1 MNPANDAD
9 IFDVL
14 THLERLFGDREKLS
28 ELTPNEA
35 IEIFDRLSR
44 INGMLIREASRQ
56 KEQMKQPV
64 VLTEITHQEGKQEES
79 PSPAGFDLQKIVST
93 LDFFRFR
100 WELFQDDDKLMRDI
114 SAHLGLLS
122 SAAEAMIYLHQRMQ
136 WEAEDPVVN
145 DFAEVVSDFFR
156 RRN

>member
-1 MNPANDAD
+1 MNAAHDAD

-44 INGMLIREASRQ
+44 INGMLIREAS
-56 KEQMKQPV
+56 KQRKQTKHAV
-64 VLTEITHQEGKQEES
+64 MATEITSEVKKQEES
-79 PSPAGFDLQKIVST
+79 TSPACFDLRKLVTT

-100 WELFQDDDKLMRDI
+100 RELFQDDDKLIRDI
-114 SAHLGLLS
+114 SGELGLLS
-122 SAAEAMIYLHQRMQ
+122 SAKEAMAYLHQRMQ
-136 WEAEDPVVN
+136 WEAEDPTVN

-156 RRN
+156 KRG

>member
-1 MNPANDAD
+1 MNAAHDAD

-56 KEQMKQPV
+56 RKQTKQAV
-64 VLTEITHQEGKQEES
+64 VTTEVTPEVKTQEDS
-79 PSPAGFDLQKIVST
+79 TPTASFDLRKMVSA

-100 WELFQDDDKLMRDI
+100 RELFQDDDELIRDI
-114 SAHLGLLS
+114 SAELGLRS
-122 SAAEAMIYLHQRMQ
+122 SATEAMAYLHQRMQ
-136 WEAEDPVVN
+136 WEAEDPTVN
-145 DFAEVVSDFFR
+145 DFTEVVSDFFR
-156 RRN
+156 KRD